1 MAAPMGV
8 RLLAGRYRLL
18 QPLGQGG
25 MGVVWRS
32 RDELLGRDVAVK
44 EVLIPPELSH
54 GERETLRERTLRE
67 ARSAARLSHPNVVTI
82 FDVVEEAGRP
92 WIVMEF
98 VASRSLAEV
107 LREDGPLPPRQ
118 VAEVGRQVLAALRS
132 LMPPACCTATSSPAT
147 CCWAGTVASCS
158 PTSVSPRWK
167 VTRR

>member
-1 MAAPMGV
+1 MVTPREV

-18 QPLGQGG
+18 EPLGEGG

-44 EVLIPPELSH
+44 EVLIPPELPA
-54 GERETLRERTLRE
+54 GEQQMLRKRMLRE

-82 FDVVEEAGRP
+82 FDVVEETGRP

-98 VASRSLAEV
+98 VPCRSLARV

-118 VAEVGRQVLAALRS
+118 VAEIGLQVLAR
-132 LMPPACCTATSSPAT
+132 
-147 CCWAGTVASCS
+147 
-158 PTSVSPRWK
+158 
-167 VTRR
+167 